1 MNRHSTVASH
11 QNHRNMEYI
20 IQIACTINDHPMKLS
35 SIFLRISLLSALF
48 PFFLSSQAQEITT
61 IQAGGHSDSSYY
73 DIARIDANEFWVGGE
88 NGILTCLD
96 TLGNISHLRLP
107 VKDRDILKIVPA
119 GNYVYVA
126 TDQGTIFRYN
136 RARDTWIYSDYS
148 DQGFGKLTFYDMV
161 VMKNGTVVLSGGHN
175 KIAQGKVSVP
185 RGFVATI
192 DEELLG
198 TPSIVWSHALM
209 FAFTLEYDEA
219 QHEVYFAAFNGVN
232 SQLFSSVDGAHT
244 FQRKSTIPG
253 LVHHLQLH
261 EGEMWYA
268 GAKTFRYSRI
278 GIAGKV
284 GEKPLEMAGE
294 GCVWSLMP
302 LEDDMY
308 CLAFNGA
315 IVAPT
320 QDFDAYSFKIRPS
333 MTSLYEAAPISATK
347 AFIIGHGRTILL
359 IEKDQQQEGVSLRYG
374 R

>member
-1 MNRHSTVASH
+1 
-11 QNHRNMEYI
+11 
-20 IQIACTINDHPMKLS
+20 MKCS
-35 SIFLRISLLSALF
+35 PIFPR
-48 PFFLSSQAQEITT
+48 FFLFLTFCSVLSLSQAQVISP

-107 VKDRDILKIVPA
+107 LQGRDILKIVPA

-136 RARDTWIYSDYS
+136 RARDKWIYSDYS

-161 VMKNGTVVLSGGHN
+161 LTQNGTVVVSGGHN
-175 KIAQGKVSVP
+175 KIAQGKVSIP

-198 TPSIVWSHALM
+198 TPVIVWSHALM
-209 FAFTLEYDEA
+209 FAFTLEY
-219 QHEVYFAAFNGVN
+219 HEVDDEVFFAAFNGVN
-232 SQLFSSVDGAHT
+232 SQLFSSVDDAHT
-244 FQRKSTIPG
+244 FQRRSTIPG

-268 GAKTFRYSRI
+268 GAKSFRYSRV

-294 GCVWSLMP
+294 GCVWSL
-302 LEDDMY
+302 LLLADQLY

-320 QDFDAYSFKIRPS
+320 ADFEAYSFKIRPS
-333 MTSLYEAAPISATK
+333 MTSLYESTPISATK
-347 AFIIGHGRTILL
+347 AFVIGHGRTILM
-359 IEKDQQQEGVSLRYG
+359 IENDQQQEGVSLRFG
-374 R
+374 Q